1 MRLTNTQIQIIKSET
16 KLVFG
21 KTAHVYL
28 FGSRVDDNKKGGD
41 IDLLILTDITTQ
53 SQRTKVDLLHVNLIL
68 ALGDQ
73 KIDILVNSP
82 NTNLS
87 IIATALQTGILL

>member
-21 KTAHVYL
+21 NTAHVYL

-41 IDLLILTDITTQ
+41 IDLLILTDDNTQ
-53 SQRTKVDLLHVNLIL
+53 SQRTKVDLLHINLIL

-82 NTNLS
+82 KTNLS

>member
-1 MRLTNTQIQIIKSET
+1 MRLTYNQISIIKSET

-28 FGSRVDDNKKGGD
+28 FGSRVDDAKKGGD
-41 IDLLILTDITTQ
+41 IDLIILTDDNTQ
-53 SQRTKVDLLHVNLIL
+53 NQRKKVDLLHVKLIL

-82 NTNLS
+82 HTNPS